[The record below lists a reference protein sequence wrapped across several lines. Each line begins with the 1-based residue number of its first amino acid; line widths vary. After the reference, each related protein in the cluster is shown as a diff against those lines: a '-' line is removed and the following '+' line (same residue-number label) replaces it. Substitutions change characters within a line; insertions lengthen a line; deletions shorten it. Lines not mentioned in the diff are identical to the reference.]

1 MLPDV
6 RKEVEREV
14 RSAVDPVVDG
24 LVQSSTMRSCVS
36 AKVVV
41 ANRRVGKGR
50 GLCVVQAL
58 SLSGCGVLGRL

>member
-24 LVQSSTMRSCVS
+24 LVQSGTVRSSVS

-41 ANRRVGKGR
+41 ANRRVSKRR
-50 GLCVVQAL
+50 GVRVVQAL
-58 SLSGCGVLGRL
+58 SLSG